1 MNWVNCHCTIG
12 LHPLPERIIAL
23 AFILGKGNTI
33 FCDLSPCAGVSPSGR
48 EHCLAPDMELAA
60 HPTLIPTKPS
70 EPYSCAGPGLCSV
83 LLHQLNKSAISGL
96 RAVVAGAA
104 QVNATHI

>member
-1 MNWVNCHCTIG
+1 M
-12 LHPLPERIIAL
+12 
-23 AFILGKGNTI
+23 GNTI
-33 FCDLSPCAGVSPSGR
+33 FRDLSPCAGVSPSGWNIAQPLP
-48 EHCLAPDMELAA
+48 CPAPNVGLAA

-70 EPYSCAGPGLCSV
+70 QPYNCVGLCSV
-83 LLHQLNKSAISGL
+83 LLHQLNKSAVSGL

>member
-1 MNWVNCHCTIG
+1 MIFHLVLVCPHLAGNIVR
-12 LHPLPERIIAL
+12 PLP
-23 AFILGKGNTI
+23 
-33 FCDLSPCAGVSPSGR
+33 D
-48 EHCLAPDMELAA
+48 LAPDMELAA

-70 EPYSCAGPGLCSV
+70 KPYSCAGPGLCSV